1 MGQSSQIP
9 RILAFFTSKKN
20 IYAAKGRDFRP
31 RIQGSANAAVIKP
44 RPLVLFFLTPFRH
57 EFKRRFSLESGR

>member
-9 RILAFFTSKKN
+9 RILAFFTSKKTSMQRKDE
-20 IYAAKGRDFRP
+20 ILG
-31 RIQGSANAAVIKP
+31 IQGSANAAVIKP
-44 RPLVLFFLTPFRH
+44 RPSSQYFFFLTPFRH